1 MDLFRKCMEPVEKCL
16 RDAKMSKSDVHDVV
30 LVGGSTRI
38 PKVQA
43 LLQEFFGGLA
53 KPADAV
59 AKLISVAR
67 TLKSEGVEFVGA
79 YGFCWGSFVLYCPRF
94 AWRSHRE
101 HRGQGYYPCWI
112 CEFDP
117 SGRCLGRPPCVSSS
131 CHCVSTLC

>member
-1 MDLFRKCMEPVEKCL
+1 MPDFFEPGEPWPVDKFPPQGEDK
-16 RDAKMSKSDVHDVV
+16 KK
-30 LVGGSTRI
+30 
-38 PKVQA
+38 
-43 LLQEFFGGLA
+43 LQEFFGGLA

-59 AKLISVAR
+59 AKLINVAR

-101 HRGQGYYPCWI
+101 HRGQGYHPCWI

-131 CHCVSTLC
+131 CPCVSTLC